1 MDLPKPVQEHLKL
14 LFVKS
19 RFPAFLFITHDGNL
33 SDWGGYCDRYGL
45 TKLIRDKPAG
55 DQVDFVESM
64 VTVHGYINRWHQE
77 IQVFYLGKNKKSK
90 KSHFFRDSHGIIVYL
105 VS

>member
-1 MDLPKPVQEHLKL
+1 MKALHWFTRVCCFVFLLVSIAGVSFAAPSLPITKPSVVGS
-14 LFVKS
+14 F
-19 RFPAFLFITHDGNL
+19 
-33 SDWGGYCDRYGL
+33 
-45 TKLIRDKPAG
+45 
-55 DQVDFVESM
+55 